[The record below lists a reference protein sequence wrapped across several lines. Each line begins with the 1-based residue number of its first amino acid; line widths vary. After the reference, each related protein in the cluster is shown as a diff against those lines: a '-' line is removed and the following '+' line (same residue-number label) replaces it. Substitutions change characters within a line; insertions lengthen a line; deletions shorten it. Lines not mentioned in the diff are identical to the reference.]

1 MWLRCRTS
9 SCSKSAVSIRTA
21 GWSAASRPPASGRS
35 STKSCCRRESGCGP
49 IFLTRWWRSDAMFL
63 IIAISVWVCA
73 LVVWWVCSNAF
84 RHSDLDK
91 LRSRLLGTKSRKA
104 KAAGP
109 AASLIQA
116 DEQNQLLSAKFL
128 KRFQL
133 QTKLQELIE
142 QSGLRWS
149 THRLV
154 NTSLVAVV
162 IGWALAW
169 MLLPDQFHKFSYLV
183 ALAAGSLPVLYVLR
197 KRSARMRRFE
207 ELFPESL
214 EFVARS
220 MRAGHAFSVS
230 LEMIHREFQEPLS
243 GEFRRT
249 FEEHNLGLPL
259 EVALQKLAKRVPSLD
274 VHFFVSAVLLQK
286 RTGGNLAEILD
297 KLAYVIR
304 ERFKL
309 RGRIRAISAHGR
321 MTGAALTC
329 IPIAVAVIMFY
340 VNPEY
345 VRFFFTDDTGNIML
359 GCAVALQLIGYA
371 IMKKIVN
378 IEV

>member
-1 MWLRCRTS
+1 
-9 SCSKSAVSIRTA
+9 
-21 GWSAASRPPASGRS
+21 
-35 STKSCCRRESGCGP
+35 
-49 IFLTRWWRSDAMFL
+49 MFL

-329 IPIAVAVIMFY
+329 IPIGVAVIMFY

-345 VRFFFTDDTGNIML
+345 VRFFFNDDTGNLMMGAAI
-359 GCAVALQLIGYA
+359 GLQLMGYF
-371 IMKKIVN
+371 IIQQIVK

>member
-1 MWLRCRTS
+1 
-9 SCSKSAVSIRTA
+9 
-21 GWSAASRPPASGRS
+21 
-35 STKSCCRRESGCGP
+35 
-49 IFLTRWWRSDAMFL
+49 MFL
-63 IIAISVWVCA
+63 VIAIAVWVCA
-73 LVVWWVCSNAF
+73 LVIWWVCSNAF

-91 LRSRLLGTKSRKA
+91 LKSRLLGTNKA
-104 KAAGP
+104 KKTKSSAQS
-109 AASLIQA
+109 ASLIQA
-116 DEQNQLLSAKFL
+116 EEKGGLLATRLL
-128 KRFQL
+128 KRYQL
-133 QTKLQELIE
+133 QTKFQELLE
-142 QSGLRWS
+142 QAGMRWS

-154 NTSLVAVV
+154 NTCLVACVA
-162 IGWALAW
+162 GWAIAW
-169 MLLPDQFHKFSYLV
+169 VMLPGQLQRYAYLPALV
-183 ALAAGSLPVLYVLR
+183 AGALPLLYVMR

-207 ELFPESL
+207 ELFPDSL

-230 LEMIHREFQEPLS
+230 LEMIHREFQEPLA

-259 EVALQKLAKRVPSLD
+259 DVALQKLAKRIPSLD

-321 MTGAALTC
+321 MTGIALSC

-340 VNPEY
+340 VNPDY
-345 VRFFFTDDTGNIML
+345 VRFFFLDDVGQIMF
-359 GCAVALQLIGYA
+359 GAAVVLQIIGYA
-371 IMKKIVN
+371 IMRQIVK

>member
-1 MWLRCRTS
+1 MFLLT
-9 SCSKSAVSIRTA
+9 AVSIFA
-21 GWSAASRPPASGRS
+21 
-35 STKSCCRRESGCGP
+35 C
-49 IFLTRWWRSDAMFL
+49 
-63 IIAISVWVCA
+63 SV
-73 LVVWWVCSNAF
+73 LVWWVCSNAF
-84 RHSDLDK
+84 RNSDLDK
-91 LRSRLLGTKSRKA
+91 LKSRLLGVKSKKA
-104 KAAGP
+104 KSSSQS
-109 AASLIQA
+109 ASLIQT
-116 DEQNQLLSAKFL
+116 DEKNDLLGAKFL

-133 QTKLQELIE
+133 QTKLRELME
-142 QSGLRWS
+142 QAGMKWG
-149 THRLV
+149 THRFV
-154 NTSLVAVV
+154 NTTLLFAVA
-162 IGWALAW
+162 GWALAW
-169 MLLPDQFHKFSYLV
+169 LLLPAQFHQASYL
-183 ALAAGSLPVLYVLR
+183 AGLVLGTFPLLYVMR
-197 KRSARMRRFE
+197 KRSARLRRFE
-207 ELFPESL
+207 ELFPDSL

-230 LEMIHREFQEPLS
+230 LEMIHREFQEPLA

-259 EVALQKLAKRVPSLD
+259 DVALQKLAKRVPSLD

-329 IPIAVAVIMFY
+329 IPIGVAVIMFY
-340 VNPEY
+340 VNPDY
-345 VRFFFTDDTGNIML
+345 VRFFFLDDTGNIML
-359 GCAVALQLIGYA
+359 GAAVGLQIIGYA
-371 IMKKIVN
+371 IIKQIVK

>member
-1 MWLRCRTS
+1 
-9 SCSKSAVSIRTA
+9 
-21 GWSAASRPPASGRS
+21 
-35 STKSCCRRESGCGP
+35 
-49 IFLTRWWRSDAMFL
+49 MFI
-63 IIAISVWVCA
+63 IIAIAVWICA
-73 LVVWWVCSNAF
+73 LVIWWVCSNAF

-91 LRSRLLGTKSRKA
+91 LKSRLLGTNKA
-104 KAAGP
+104 KKTKAAGQN
-109 AASLIQA
+109 ASLIQT
-116 DEQNQLLSAKFL
+116 EEKGGLLATRFL
-128 KRFQL
+128 KRYQL
-133 QTKLQELIE
+133 QTKFQEMLE
-142 QSGLRWS
+142 QAGMRWS

-154 NTSLVAVV
+154 NTCLAAFVAGGA
-162 IGWALAW
+162 IAW
-169 MLLPDQFHKFSYLV
+169 VLLPGQFQRFSYV
-183 ALAAGSLPVLYVLR
+183 PALLFGSLPLLYVMR

-207 ELFPESL
+207 ELFPDSL

-230 LEMIHREFQEPLS
+230 LEMIHREFQEPLA

-259 EVALQKLAKRVPSLD
+259 DVALQKLAKRVPSLD

-309 RGRIRAISAHGR
+309 RGKIRAISAHGR
-321 MTGAALTC
+321 MTGAALSC
-329 IPIAVAVIMFY
+329 IPLGVGVIMFY
-340 VNPEY
+340 VNPDY
-345 VRFFFTDDTGNIML
+345 VRFFFLDDTGNIML
-359 GCAVALQLIGYA
+359 ACAVVLQLIGYA
-371 IMKKIVN
+371 IMRQITK